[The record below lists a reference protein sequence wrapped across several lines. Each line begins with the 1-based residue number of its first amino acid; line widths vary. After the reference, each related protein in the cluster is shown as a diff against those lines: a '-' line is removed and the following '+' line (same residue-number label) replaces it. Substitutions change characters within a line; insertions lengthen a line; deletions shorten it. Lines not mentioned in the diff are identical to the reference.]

1 MARDTSRLLSAD
13 KKTYDDFA
21 KVFGEAYADNWYDK
35 NAKIPA
41 AAPTAAPIAAPIAG
55 EEVLGEML
63 RPSVGEMQARLRVG
77 EFQVPPAMKDIFL
90 EEQKALE
97 AQKQRFVDLGEKTD
111 AEVRTE
117 IATGLSQQGLSP
129 IGPTSDEFK
138 RKFEEEYGAAQTAE
152 RRAAEVVAPAREA
165 RTPGFTPR
173 PPIVGAT
180 TIAKDPTQVERMGG
194 LEAIG
199 SAFKPQV
206 LETPDETFLR
216 KERESRQKQLD
227 DSANTLA
234 RETGISVAQAKSN
247 ILDQTKQQF
256 RMDAVRELG
265 AGFTNEEYDAQA
277 TEMYDKWLEEN
288 LPSEYSRGLRER
300 TDTRAGAEAMVG
312 DVRSRSL
319 EFLLGAAASDKY
331 DPQIYKEFKQK
342 LGVTPQTE
350 SVVESLPMTI
360 VRDLAG
366 VSRFVFNPLLDLAFY
381 DVEPGTDEKI
391 NPEEYGFLPR
401 ERTGAKE
408 QGAWGKSYIAARTP
422 GSIDD
427 SLREMAVEI
436 ATARSLGDDLAAQ
449 SAVRPEDEDLFRG
462 VGLLSEVAL
471 PLNIFSVP
479 GKVAGTTA
487 RAGRA
492 AAKSLKLADLVPGS
506 VAEMFNDIA
515 KVGELAEVLPGKAAD
530 AFTSIPSATY
540 NALVRNRD
548 LISPLVNAAKKFDV
562 TLGDE
567 LVKST
572 KLLDKLI
579 DSNKV
584 SSVVAINTADQYN
597 ALRWIASGVKLDSPV
612 ASRIAKDAPQ
622 IWAAVTDPTAIA
634 SPQRMAQK
642 ILEDISKS
650 KAAPSSNTAKSALVP
665 VSETAIDSGE
675 AYDLSRQV
683 LRNSLVEDLSDTSL
697 GGWTFITPNVVMS
710 TTAAKKAMPRLVAE
724 MKTAIDDYVYMNP
737 ITGKPNLKKSVN
749 VPELLSKSVV
759 QNSERRLSY
768 YDELF
773 WTSRPGSELS
783 PQQYKALNDIVAEN
797 IVYRLS
803 KGDALGGVE
812 GEAFGAFAPSRAGRA
827 IQSASEPIELRSDL
841 IQFKKQATEN
851 VKLFAQ
857 NLLKKQFVNAPP
869 AKYVDAVVNSYAG
882 FLEGFPAQ
890 FSNTIREL
898 SRAGRNE
905 KEIYSALLARTYATD
920 VSKAPELA
928 RAAIENDKLFAQYA
942 KLESDLIPAQER
954 LATYKTARQNAV
966 RAGLDTTSIDKSI
979 RSVNETIRDIVKQ
992 QKKLLDQSS
1001 KNYTEA
1007 RAAAKG
1013 RPVSKTGAV
1022 VKPTED
1028 VGYVVQIDADDS
1040 VRAVKDVMRVQFN
1053 LDYSTARGKGVE
1065 QIIEQNRSL
1074 FQGSDPLNGRQLYEH
1089 IELIRSKIVSQFP
1102 ELLDQEVV
1110 STFKRGA
1117 RTRAKDSAIDKLSG
1131 GRLGVSSLPETV
1143 LAVTFENSKKA
1154 AFNEIL
1160 NANRAKIYDDVAI
1173 EATERIAGGIV
1184 SDEVIIKALNDG
1196 LYARLD
1202 NPGAA
1207 DVVGAI
1213 RQSLLDSGIEEKV
1226 INELFAKKGVVIV
1239 DTVNKY
1245 AIDAYRRSPG
1255 WMPVD
1260 GAQTLRRIDSAITKI
1275 GDEDYLGILPSKM
1288 QADIAFIQKNL
1299 ADAKKSPIVGQQI
1312 AEVVTELERQS
1323 PGLMGRVVGDVSAL
1337 FGMTYSSLVEGML
1350 AGRVFPNVTYLSENV
1365 AGAPLIAAVTN
1376 PEYIDAVLK
1385 NVPGMASR
1393 SIFQALPG
1401 APSRTPI
1408 LLGGPLFDSYSG
1420 DFRNYGG
1427 YTQKYYDA
1435 TAANPN
1441 ARALVTP
1448 AGEEISNAQLWDLI
1462 TEARLGRAQA
1472 TVVSDPKVINQ
1483 IRDLTEI
1490 IGEQTVPKQWLKETT
1505 KQLLD
1510 IAPSGRTSVPFTVA
1524 TNADMAFRQELFVEA
1539 LRRGKTP
1546 VEAAAI
1552 ARDTLLDY
1560 NKLNEVL
1567 PGKLGALRKPFLFL
1581 SFSASMSLA
1590 ILKGATRAEP
1600 VENMLRIARAHRGIA
1615 KNSGVFAPDGPML
1628 ESMYLDQQATIG
1640 DKPVTYLYAR
1650 DPVMGQIFWMA
1661 GLVDNFKNVIVSD
1674 KPVEAGLELFDQ
1686 VGYVPWFNFVKDI
1699 LTAKKGT
1706 VNARQVSRWQ
1716 DVGMWEYAQEKF
1728 DIEEVPIEKMRRGEP
1743 TFEGKQYRFK
1753 TAAGKQKF
1761 IMYEQAI
1768 AIAGWNRTISD
1779 YYNAMIAAGTA
1790 PKGTFLARYAPGSFE
1805 FEGVEAPEGGF
1816 VNGLLYVAPLTQ
1828 APAYMFARRRAVR
1841 PPTQIELY
1849 DRQIQTE
1856 LRKLKELQFEQV
1868 EE

>member
-21 KVFGEAYADNWYDK
+21 KVFGENYADNWYDK
-35 NAKIPA
+35 NVKIPA
-41 AAPTAAPIAAPIAG
+41 AAPTAAPTTSG

-111 AEVRTE
+111 AEVRNE

-129 IGPTSDEFK
+129 LGPTSDEFK
-138 RKFEEEYGAAQTAE
+138 RRFEEEYGAAQTAE
-152 RRAAEVVAPAREA
+152 KRAAEVVAPAREA

-194 LEAIG
+194 FEAIG
-199 SAFKPQV
+199 SAFSPQI

-234 RETGISVAQAKSN
+234 RETGISVAQAKNS

-300 TDTRAGAEAMVG
+300 TDTRAGAEALVG

-427 SLREMAVEI
+427 SLREIAVEI

-449 SAVRPEDEDLFRG
+449 ANVKPEDEDLFRG
-462 VGLLSEVAL
+462 IGLLSEVAL

-479 GKVAGTTA
+479 GKAAGTTA

-492 AAKSLKLADLVPGS
+492 AAKSLKLADVVPGS

-515 KVGELAEVLPGKAAD
+515 KAGELAEVLPGKAAD

-597 ALRWIASGVKLDSPV
+597 ALRWIASGAKLDSPV
-612 ASRIAKDAPQ
+612 AKLIAEDAKN
-622 IWAAVTDPTAIA
+622 IWKAITDPTAVA

-665 VSETAIDSGE
+665 VSETAIDSVD
-675 AYDLSRQV
+675 AYKLSKQV

-724 MKTAIDDYVYMNP
+724 MKAAINDYVYMNP
-737 ITGKPNLKKSVN
+737 ITGKPVLKKSIN

-773 WTSRPGSELS
+773 WTARPGGDLS
-783 PQQYKALNDIVAEN
+783 PKEYKALNDIVAEN

-851 VKLFAQ
+851 VKLFAG
-857 NLLKKQFVNAPP
+857 NLVKKQFVNAPP
-869 AKYVDAVVNSYAG
+869 AKYIDAVVNSYAG

-898 SRAGRNE
+898 RDLKRNE
-905 KEIYSALLARTYATD
+905 KQIYSGLLARSYATD
-920 VSKAPELA
+920 ISKAPEMI
-928 RAAIENDKLFAQYA
+928 RAKI
-942 KLESDLIPAQER
+942 ESDKIFPAYLKLQEDLSQAQGR
-954 LATYKTARQNAV
+954 LVTYNVSKRNAT
-966 RAGLDTTSIDKSI
+966 RAGLDTTAIDNSI
-979 RSVNETIRDIVKQ
+979 RSVSKTIRDITKEID
-992 QKKLLDQSS
+992 KLQNQMADIYKS
-1001 KNYTEA
+1001 A

-1013 RPVSKTGAV
+1013 RPVSKTGAII
-1022 VKPTED
+1022 KPTDPKGARLVPSLDTED
-1028 VGYVVQIDADDS
+1028 S
-1040 VRAVKDVMRVQFN
+1040 LRATKDVMKLQFN
-1053 LDYSTARGKGVE
+1053 LDYSTARGRA
-1065 QIIEQNRSL
+1065 IEELIDDNRSL
-1074 FQGSDPLNGRQLYEH
+1074 FSSDFLNGRDLYEH
-1089 IELIRSKIVSQFP
+1089 IELIRSKIVTQFP

-1110 STFKRGA
+1110 STLKRGA
-1117 RTRAKDSAIDKLSG
+1117 RTFRRD
-1131 GRLGVSSLPETV
+1131 SLPETV

-1160 NANRAKIYDDVAI
+1160 NANRAKIYDDIAI
-1173 EATERIAGGIV
+1173 KATEKIAGGIV

-1207 DVVGAI
+1207 DIVGTI
-1213 RQSLLDSGIEEKV
+1213 RQSLADSGVEEKV
-1226 INELFAKKGVVIV
+1226 INELFAKKGIDIV
-1239 DTVNKY
+1239 DAVNYY

-1260 GAQTLRRIDSAITKI
+1260 GAQTLRRLDSAITKI
-1275 GDEDYLGILPSKM
+1275 GDQDYLGILPSKM

-1299 ADAKKSPIVGQQI
+1299 ADAKKNPVIGQQI
-1312 AEVVTELERQS
+1312 AEIVTELERQS
-1323 PGLMGRVVGDVSAL
+1323 PGLMGRVIGDVSAF

-1365 AGAPLIAAVTN
+1365 VGAPLIAAVTN
-1376 PEYIDAVLK
+1376 PEYIDAVLM

-1401 APSRTPI
+1401 APSELPI
-1408 LLGGPLFDSYSG
+1408 PKGIGLFRSYNG

-1427 YTQKYYDA
+1427 YTQRYFDI
-1435 TAANPN
+1435 
-1441 ARALVTP
+1441 ARSKPDSRAFVTP

-1546 VEAAAI
+1546 VEASAI

-1600 VENMLRIARAHRGIA
+1600 VENMLRIARAHRSIA

-1686 VGYVPWFNFVKDI
+1686 VGYVPWYNFAKDI

-1753 TAAGKQKF
+1753 TAAGKQLF
-1761 IMYEQAI
+1761 IAYEQAI

-1779 YYNAMIAAGTA
+1779 YYNAMIAMGTA
-1790 PKGTFLARYAPGSFE
+1790 PKDTFLARYAPGSFE

-1816 VNGLLYVAPLTQ
+1816 VNGLLYALPLTQ
-1828 APAYMFARRRAVR
+1828 APAYMFMRRRAVR